1 MSFWAP
7 ESYARFFFVTIFWH
21 FITTK
26 SNMQII
32 SDDFAHYLITNLYGM
47 MQSVYLF
54 FTHFAKDSVVN
65 WWRNEINI
73 KIGAAEIWHK
83 PKSLL
88 LHESHSIHPC
98 SIHPSLPPQISFT
111 ASESICL
118 LLFAV
123 LGLFLWLTFHS
134 SLSFSLSFYLIPL
147 HMHCCIGS
155 SLLSSRV

>member
-1 MSFWAP
+1 MFFAHVRICHCKFNIIEFWTVGLTKQTFKDVFLA
-7 ESYARFFFVTIFWH
+7 IFWH

-98 SIHPSLPPQISFT
+98 SIHPSLPKTHLQPLSRSVSF
-111 ASESICL
+111 CL
-118 LLFAV
+118 LSLVSF
-123 LGLFLWLTFHS
+123 S
-134 SLSFSLSFYLIPL
+134 DSLSTRLSPF
-147 HMHCCIGS
+147 
-155 SLLSSRV
+155 LSPFI